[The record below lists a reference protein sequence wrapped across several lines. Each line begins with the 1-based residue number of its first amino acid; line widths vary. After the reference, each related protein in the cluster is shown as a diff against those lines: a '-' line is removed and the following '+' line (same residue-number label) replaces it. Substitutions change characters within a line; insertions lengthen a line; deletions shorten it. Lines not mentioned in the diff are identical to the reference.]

1 MEYGQAISDAGLVPP
16 MCVDVPTDED
26 LIRSIAK
33 RDRRA
38 MLLLFA
44 RHKLHTFRFLLRI
57 VDDQAEDLLNEVFL
71 EVWRTANRF
80 DARSRVRTWILSI
93 ARSKARSALPQCSLA
108 ALDDEAVESIE
119 VMDLIYYH
127 EQSVEEVARIIGV
140 PESTVRTR
148 VFHARKRLAD
158 LRAAQDVEPAC
169 L

>member
-1 MEYGQAISDAGLVPP
+1 L
-16 MCVDVPTDED
+16 CVDVPTDED

-33 RDRRA
+33 RDRGA

-57 VDDQAEDLLNEVFL
+57 VDDQATAEDLLNEVFL
-71 EVWRTANRF
+71 DVWRAAERF
-80 DARSRVRTWILSI
+80 DARLRVRTWILSL
-93 ARSKARSALPQCSLA
+93 ARSKARSALRRCSLA

-148 VFHARKRLAD
+148 VFHARKRLAA
-158 LRAAQDVEPAC
+158 LRAANDVESAC
-169 L
+169 V